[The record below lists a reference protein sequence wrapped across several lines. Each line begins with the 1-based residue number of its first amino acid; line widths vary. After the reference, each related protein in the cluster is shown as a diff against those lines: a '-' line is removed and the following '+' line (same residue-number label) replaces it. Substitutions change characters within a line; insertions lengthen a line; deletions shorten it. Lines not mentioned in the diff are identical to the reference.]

1 MITKAFV
8 ALLFVTNI
16 DDTLAGSFPQDV
28 IDNAD
33 NLNDSDIMT
42 IGKDQNSFK
51 KIFQRLY
58 RICKCTEIAQ
68 EEATEYNFDDPY
80 DQKLYVRDNIK
91 EKIKM
96 SKRTNACSE
105 IFYSIMDIMVNIWYY
120 FLFNLHI
127 LVYNYFGG
135 FIVIIIQAVGF
146 YA

>member
-58 RICKCTEIAQ
+58 RACKCTEIA
-68 EEATEYNFDDPY
+68 
-80 DQKLYVRDNIK
+80 
-91 EKIKM
+91 
-96 SKRTNACSE
+96 
-105 IFYSIMDIMVNIWYY
+105 
-120 FLFNLHI
+120 
-127 LVYNYFGG
+127 
-135 FIVIIIQAVGF
+135 
-146 YA
+146 